1 MLMQL
6 QPDLKAPLPP
16 ELRAYLS
23 AIGRRGAA
31 VHSLNDEARQL
42 GVSVRRLKRQF
53 IAKGYGDTRPVATNK
68 TAEGRAL
75 NRRVEFVVLKMQDH

>member
-1 MLMQL
+1 MQTQEET

-31 VHSLNDEARQL
+31 AHSLNDEARQL

-53 IAKGYGDTRPVATNK
+53 IAKGYG
-68 TAEGRAL
+68 AESAL
-75 NRRVEFVVLKMQDH
+75 NMARARLHLGRKSPA

>member
-1 MLMQL
+1 MQTQEET

-53 IAKGYGDTRPVATNK
+53 G
-68 TAEGRAL
+68 AESAL
-75 NRRVEFVVLKMQDH
+75 NMARARLHLGRKSPA

>member
-1 MLMQL
+1 MQTQEET

-31 VHSLNDEARQL
+31 VPSLNDEARQL

-53 IAKGYGDTRPVATNK
+53 IAAGYG
-68 TAEGRAL
+68 AESAL
-75 NRRVEFVVLKMQDH
+75 NMARARLHLGRRGGA

>member
-53 IAKGYGDTRPVATNK
+53 IAKGYAP
-68 TAEGRAL
+68 ESAL
-75 NRRVEFVVLKMQDH
+75 NMARARLHLGRRGGA